1 MTPYLRP
8 TAPIAPDA
16 LLPDDPGRA
25 LALAQALLERP
36 RMCNHQRGLWGYSG
50 RTPAGRELTIQAT
63 GIGGSSAAIVLD
75 ELARHGVRRA
85 VRLGTCTALD
95 GGPPPGDLLAAESAL
110 AREGASRALGAARA
124 VGPDTGLH
132 GRLLEVAGSGA
143 TAGMVASVDIV
154 LPAAGLDPAGDWQDH
169 GALAV
174 EMGTA
179 TLFTLGAHL
188 GVAVA
193 SGLVVTQAGIRGEPL
208 DDEAL
213 ERASLKLGAF
223 AADALGG

>member
-16 LLPDDPGRA
+16 LLPGDPGRA
-25 LALAQALLERP
+25 LALAQDLLERP

-63 GIGGSSAAIVLD
+63 GIGGASAAIVLA
-75 ELARHGVRRA
+75 ELARQGVRRA
-85 VRLGTCTALD
+85 VRLGTCTARD
-95 GGPPPGDLLAAESAL
+95 GGPPPGDLLAAEAAL
-110 AREGASRALGAARA
+110 AWEGASRALGAERA
-124 VGPDTGLH
+124 VSPDADLH
-132 GRLLEVAGSGA
+132 RRLLEVAGTGA
-143 TAGMVASVDIV
+143 TAGMVASVDVV
-154 LPAAGLDPAGDWQDH
+154 LPIPGVDPAGDWQGH

-179 TLFTLGAHL
+179 TLFTLGARL

-193 SGLVVTQAGIRGEPL
+193 SGLVVTRAGIGGEPL
-208 DDEAL
+208 DAEAL

-223 AADALGG
+223 AAEALGG